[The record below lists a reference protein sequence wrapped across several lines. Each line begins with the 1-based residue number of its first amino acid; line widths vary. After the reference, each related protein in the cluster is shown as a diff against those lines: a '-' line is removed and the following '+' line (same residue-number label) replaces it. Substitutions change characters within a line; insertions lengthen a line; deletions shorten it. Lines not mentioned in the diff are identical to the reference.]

1 MGDIEIARSVKLNR
15 IEEIAKRAGID
26 EENLELYGKYKA
38 KITEEE
44 IKTAMDL
51 VVSKNIFAP
60 GGSDIFKSVSA
71 KVVVTDTTGYDL
83 VI

>member
-1 MGDIEIARSVKLNR
+1 MDTNVSKRLIMTFKTTDDKSVSLS
-15 IEEIAKRAGID
+15 ID
-26 EENLELYGKYKA
+26 DPRED
-38 KITEEE
+38 ITEEE

-60 GGSDIFKSVSA
+60 GGSDTSKSVSA